1 MSETSIKS
9 ACAASPRLANM
20 QLEYMQDSSLMT
32 PGNPHVLVFAR
43 YPAPGSVK
51 TRLIPAL
58 GPEGS
63 ARVHRRMTELVVGV
77 ARTARNAADPGTGV
91 GITVCYTGAP
101 RGNFRTWLG
110 KDLQYARQGQG
121 DLGVRMARAFDRVFE
136 KGAGPSVLI
145 GTDVPCITS
154 DILYQAFQALRGN
167 DMVLGR
173 AADGG
178 YYLIGMK
185 SPFPGIFEGVDWGTR
200 RVYEQTRD
208 HIRRLGFTCADLPPL
223 PDVDRPEDLTPL
235 RTDPRFSDLF
245 SGKALVSVIIPTLN
259 EYHTIGRL
267 LDRLLI
273 SEEIECIIADGGSD
287 DGTRDKAARSG
298 ATVLA
303 VSGGR
308 AFQQNAGAAIARGQ
322 ILFFLH
328 ADTLPPEGYAD
339 KIRVA
344 LKDPSIAAGAFRFKT
359 DDDRAVMHLV
369 EWVTNFRSR
378 VVQLPYG
385 DQGLFL
391 EKRVFNEMGGFPP
404 LPIMEDFALMG
415 RLRARG
421 RVVTLSDAAITS
433 ARRWRHLGVIRTTL
447 LNQIMILGFLGGMPI
462 QRLERLYRNQSRQK
476 S

>member
-1 MSETSIKS
+1 
-9 ACAASPRLANM
+9 
-20 QLEYMQDSSLMT
+20 MT
-32 PGNPHVLVFAR
+32 PGIPHILIFSR
-43 YPAPGSVK
+43 YPAAGKVK

-63 ARVHRRMTELVVGV
+63 ARLHRRLTEHVVGV
-77 ARTARNAADPGTGV
+77 ARAARNAADPGTGV
-91 GITVCYTGAP
+91 EITVCCTGAP
-101 RGNFRTWLG
+101 RRDFRTWLG
-110 KDLQYARQGQG
+110 KDLQYARQGPG
-121 DLGVRMARAFDRVFE
+121 DLGARMERAFNRAFR
-136 KGAGPSVLI
+136 KGAVSAVLI

-154 DILYQAFQALRGN
+154 DILHQAPQALRAS
-167 DMVLGR
+167 DTVLGR

-178 YYLIGMK
+178 YYLIGMR
-185 SPFPGIFEGVDWGTR
+185 SPSPGMFGHVDWGTG
-200 RVYEQTRD
+200 RVYEQTRN
-208 HIRRLGFTCADLPPL
+208 HIRRLGLTCADLPPL
-223 PDVDRPEDLTPL
+223 RDVDRPEDLTPL

-267 LDRLLI
+267 LDRLLL
-273 SEEIECIIADGGSD
+273 SEEIECIVADGGSGD
-287 DGTRDKAARSG
+287 HTRDIAARSG
-298 ATVLA
+298 ATVLK

-308 AFQQNAGAAIARGQ
+308 AFQQNAGAAIARGH

-339 KIRVA
+339 KIRAA
-344 LKDPSIAAGAFRFKT
+344 LDDPSIAAGAFRFKT
-359 DDDRAVMHLV
+359 DDDRTVMHLV
-369 EWVTNFRSR
+369 EWVTNLRSR

-391 EKRVFNEMGGFPP
+391 EKRVFDEMGGFP
-404 LPIMEDFALMG
+404 LIPIMEDFVLMG

-421 RVVTLSDAAITS
+421 RVITLSDTAVTS

-447 LNQIMILGFLGGMPI
+447 MNQIMILGFLGGMPI
-462 QRLERLYRNQSRQK
+462 QRLERFYRNQSRQK

>member
-1 MSETSIKS
+1 
-9 ACAASPRLANM
+9 
-20 QLEYMQDSSLMT
+20 MT
-32 PGNPHVLVFAR
+32 PRIPHILIFSR
-43 YPAPGSVK
+43 YPAAGRVK

-63 ARVHRRMTELVVGV
+63 ARLHRRMTEHVVGV
-77 ARTARNAADPGTGV
+77 ARVARNAADPGAGMA
-91 GITVCYTGAP
+91 ITVCYTGAS

-110 KDLQYARQGQG
+110 KDMQYAPQGQG
-121 DLGVRMARAFDRVFE
+121 DLGTRMARAFDRVFE
-136 KGAGPSVLI
+136 KGAGPAVLI
-145 GTDVPCITS
+145 GTDVPSITS
-154 DILYQAFQALRGN
+154 DILHQALQALRGN

-178 YYLIGMK
+178 YYLIGMR
-185 SPFPGIFEGVDWGTR
+185 SLFPGMFDHVDWGTGR
-200 RVYEQTRD
+200 AYEQTRD
-208 HIRRLGFTCADLPPL
+208 HIRRLGLTCADLPPL
-223 PDVDRPEDLTPL
+223 RDVDRREDLTPL

-259 EYHTIGRL
+259 EYKTIGLL
-267 LDRLLI
+267 LDRLLL
-273 SEEIECIIADGGSD
+273 SEEIERIVADGGSD

-308 AFQQNAGAAIARGQ
+308 AFQQNAGAAIARGH

-339 KIRVA
+339 KIRAA
-344 LKDPSIAAGAFRFKT
+344 LDDPSIAAGAFRFKT

-369 EWVTNFRSR
+369 EWVTNLRSCLF
-378 VVQLPYG
+378 QLPYG

-391 EKRVFNEMGGFPP
+391 EKRVFDEIGRFP
-404 LPIMEDFALMG
+404 LIPIMEDFVVMG
-415 RLRARG
+415 RLRSRG

-433 ARRWRHLGVIRTTL
+433 ARRWRRLGVIRTTL

-462 QRLERLYRNQSRQK
+462 QMLERLYRNQSRQT
-476 S
+476 SS